1 MLHRV
6 RNSLIPVAP
15 WLPRWLS
22 SCIPQLFRRGGGL
35 YRVLKS
41 RPPPALAS
49 QALVVGLPMS
59 LQKCGLVGSKFGVYQ
74 CWPFTV
80 GQTDRQI
87 TQKAM
92 SFIRVHPCL

>member
-1 MLHRV
+1 ML
-6 RNSLIPVAP
+6 NCGPS
-15 WLPRWLS
+15 
-22 SCIPQLFRRGGGL
+22 
-35 YRVLKS
+35 
-41 RPPPALAS
+41 PALDS

-59 LQKCGLVGSKFGVYQ
+59 LQKCGLVGSKSGVYQ

-87 TQKAM
+87 TQKAT